1 MEVELEKSM
10 SFETTKK
17 IIKAI
22 EGNLLSAETD
32 YKACKRDRFPKIHC
46 SGCSLMEHP
55 FFERICFNLVTC

>member
-55 FFERICFNLVTC
+55 FF